1 MEDSRIV
8 ELYFERSEQAI
19 AETDRKYGPYCY
31 SIAYNILT
39 NQEDAQECVSD
50 TYMSAWNRM
59 PPVRP
64 QILSVFL
71 GKITRNISVSRWRK
85 QSAVKRGGGTVAV
98 ALEEL
103 EACTPSSWDVT
114 QEMERKELEARLRD
128 FCGGLPTQERIVFLK
143 RYWYVE
149 SLGEIAAETGM
160 SQSAVKSSLY
170 RSRKKLGAVLKK
182 EGLYEVG

>member
-1 MEDSRIV
+1 MDDQAIID
-8 ELYFERSEQAI
+8 LYWDRSEEAI
-19 AETDRKYGPYCY
+19 VQTDKKYGKYCFT
-31 SIAYNILT
+31 IANRILE
-39 NQEDAQECVSD
+39 NPDDSEECVSD

-85 QSAVKRGGGTVAV
+85 QSAVK
-98 ALEEL
+98 
-103 EACTPSSWDVT
+103 
-114 QEMERKELEARLRD
+114 
-128 FCGGLPTQERIVFLK
+128 
-143 RYWYVE
+143 
-149 SLGEIAAETGM
+149 
-160 SQSAVKSSLY
+160 SSLY

>member
-1 MEDSRIV
+1 MDDQAIID
-8 ELYFERSEQAI
+8 LYWDRSEEAI
-19 AETDRKYGPYCY
+19 VQTDKKYGKYCFT
-31 SIAYNILT
+31 IANRILE
-39 NQEDAQECVSD
+39 NPDDSEECVSD

-85 QSAVKRGGGTVAV
+85 QSTVKRGGGTVAV

-128 FCGGLPTQERIVFLK
+128 FCGGLPAQERIVFLK
-143 RYWYVE
+143 RYWY
-149 SLGEIAAETGM
+149 AETGL